1 MPSGV
6 GTAGAEMRA
15 FSHAPGFPPGCPDS
29 GDVLRA
35 LTASGVPYELT
46 LIVVTSALRDGVEE
60 AGDHER
66 GLDRVRAS
74 LARIGALCGPAWSP
88 SYYGKD
94 LVLVRPG
101 RHDPAPLRLPSAA
114 GGVRHGWAWDRVVLP
129 SGPELGFDALLRVCY
144 AVSMAARLRRDE
156 PELPAPA
163 PAALAAVPALLT
175 VRRTASLLAGVLV
188 RPYGARTA
196 GAGEDPRMPGVPSAD
211 GWPGSAET
219 AGAGGWLVMTDVHD
233 IEWGTVRPDGS
244 GSRLTAGNA
253 QELLELASAWKAGG
267 APEKVLPAAYRIRQ
281 RREREL
287 VDHLGALA
295 RGAQGLGTLHG
306 TYGDGLCGVVTEPSV
321 LRRAVVRANRASAGR
336 LASGAGAAALGA
348 GGIEAARPRAAFALH
363 VTKALK
369 GTGQPPDGVQVFG
382 DSLLPAA
389 ADAALGFLE
398 RLRAA
403 GPRAPGAHHLDHARR
418 HRENWLE
425 HLPAS
430 WRRRAAEVLAPTGR
444 QARSPGRPGP

>member
-101 RHDPAPLRLPSAA
+101 RHDPAPLRLPSVA

-156 PELPAPA
+156 PELPARPRGACRRPGSAHRAPDGFAARGGPGPA
-163 PAALAAVPALLT
+163 VRGTDGRGGGGSADAGCAL
-175 VRRTASLLAGVLV
+175 RRRLAGVGGDGRGRGLAGHD
-188 RPYGARTA
+188 RRARHRMGDGAAR
-196 GAGEDPRMPGVPSAD
+196 RQ
-211 GWPGSAET
+211 
-219 AGAGGWLVMTDVHD
+219 
-233 IEWGTVRPDGS
+233 R
-244 GSRLTAGNA
+244 
-253 QELLELASAWKAGG
+253 
-267 APEKVLPAAYRIRQ
+267 LPAH
-281 RREREL
+281 RRERP
-287 VDHLGALA
+287 
-295 RGAQGLGTLHG
+295 GTAG
-306 TYGDGLCGVVTEPSV
+306 TRLCLE
-321 LRRAVVRANRASAGR
+321 
-336 LASGAGAAALGA
+336 
-348 GGIEAARPRAAFALH
+348 GG
-363 VTKALK
+363 
-369 GTGQPPDGVQVFG
+369 
-382 DSLLPAA
+382 
-389 ADAALGFLE
+389 
-398 RLRAA
+398 
-403 GPRAPGAHHLDHARR
+403 
-418 HRENWLE
+418 
-425 HLPAS
+425 
-430 WRRRAAEVLAPTGR
+430 
-444 QARSPGRPGP
+444 RSPREGSSRRLPDQAASRA